1 MNYPDDFLTCATVDG
16 DKIIGDWDN
25 VKPTKG
31 NRVVI
36 MPKSYQFFHDSI
48 NVTKKSYQ
56 VTNEY
61 YATLIYE

>member
-16 DKIIGDWDN
+16 DEIIGDWDN

-36 MPKSYQFFHDSI
+36 MPKSYKFFHDSI
-48 NVTKKSYQ
+48 DVTKKSYQ
-56 VTNEY
+56 VTDEY